1 MSSTQK
7 SCLDDLAG
15 SQLPALSAA
24 LLNLNDD
31 LNSVALKDSTLL
43 HQLSPAA
50 LAYVGDAVYEL
61 YVRTRYLFPPKR
73 LQSYHNQVVAQVR
86 AESQA
91 CHLRSLHPYLNEGE
105 REIVRRGRNAA
116 SKRPRR
122 VEPDVYQ
129 QATGL
134 EALLGYLYLSDL
146 QRLVQL
152 LDQLQLNQ
160 TPLSSPTK
168 PLEVAPEEICPSTS
182 SAT

>member
-1 MSSTQK
+1 MSSTQE

-15 SQLPALSAA
+15 NQLPALSAA
-24 LLNLNDD
+24 LLNGV
-31 LNSVALKDSTLL
+31 SLKDSTLL

-50 LAYVGDAVYEL
+50 LAYVGDVVYEL
-61 YVRTRYLFPPKR
+61 YVRTRYLLPPKR

-91 CHLRSLHPYLNEGE
+91 QHLRSLHPYLSEGE

-116 SKRPRR
+116 SKRPKRAD
-122 VEPDVYQ
+122 PDIYQ

-146 QRLVQL
+146 HRLVQL
-152 LDQLQLNQ
+152 LDQLQLDQIN
-160 TPLSSPTK
+160 PTSQAA
-168 PLEVAPEEICPSTS
+168 PLEIAPEEIHPSAQS
-182 SAT
+182 SPL